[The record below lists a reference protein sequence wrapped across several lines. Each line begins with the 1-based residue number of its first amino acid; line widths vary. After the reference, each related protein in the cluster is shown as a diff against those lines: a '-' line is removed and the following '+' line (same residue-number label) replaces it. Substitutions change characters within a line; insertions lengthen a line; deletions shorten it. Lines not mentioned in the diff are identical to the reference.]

1 MQTFDAD
8 EAASDPGSKSGDV
21 IASTWDAVLALN
33 LDGLGAFYAESIAFQ
48 DTDDAAELQAVVVS
62 DSYTVRYPGGAFY
75 TMSTG
80 LVGSYSNVIH
90 HVTSKL
96 TA

>member
-1 MQTFDAD
+1 MQTFDAE
-8 EAASDPGSKSGDV
+8 EAASDPGSKRGDM
-21 IASTWDAVLALN
+21 IAREWDAVLVLN

-48 DTDDAAELQAVVVS
+48 GTDDAAALQAVVVS
-62 DSYTVRYPGGAFY
+62 DNYTLRYPGGAFY

-80 LVGSYSNVIH
+80 LVGSYYNVMH
-90 HVTSKL
+90 HLALIL